1 VRHVS
6 RSGLGVQAPKQ
17 PVLNNPLGGA
27 GTGATRG
34 NATSQGA
41 QSASGNATS
50 QGADGRG
57 ALPSPS
63 HSRRPELGEGVIAG
77 IVLAGVAVLAAAGY
91 TALRILR
98 HRRRAGN
105 RDITLALEA
114 RPMNL
119 PQAPS
124 SKSTSHV
131 CPSSV

>member
-27 GTGATRG
+27 GTGATR
-34 NATSQGA
+34 
-41 QSASGNATS
+41 GNATS